1 MNKSTILFALN
12 SFHNFDSRLLVISDR
27 VAVLEWLRETNPK
40 YEFRITPNI
49 INIKSYSIDVTSSN
63 CYNYKIVNGELVYQE
78 TTSDE
83 IIQMSNLCRSWH
95 QSYTIINNFINDQR
109 NRLGALCSFQLQN
122 VIYQEK
128 VREAEQ
134 VLRGEIVNLK
144 FLPAEAGYKNIS
156 IKELANRVMIE
167 HEVAMGFLARTE
179 NLRVKWLDKLKSS
192 FDALEHNEILIGF
205 KREAYEYHLLS

>member
-1 MNKSTILFALN
+1 M
-12 SFHNFDSRLLVISDR
+12 
-27 VAVLEWLRETNPK
+27 W
-40 YEFRITPNI
+40 
-49 INIKSYSIDVTSSN
+49 
-63 CYNYKIVNGELVYQE
+63 
-78 TTSDE
+78 
-83 IIQMSNLCRSWH
+83 
-95 QSYTIINNFINDQR
+95 
-109 NRLGALCSFQLQN
+109 SFQLQN

-156 IKELANRVMIE
+156 IKELANRVIIE

-192 FDALEHNEILIGF
+192 VDILEHNKILIGF
-205 KREAYEYHLLS
+205 KRELYEYHLLS